1 MSSSLT
7 VHQVDDGSDLTEFIR
22 FPLRLYRDSRYYV
35 PHLEIERRSF
45 FNPSKNPF
53 YSHAEV
59 ALFLVRSGRGETLG
73 RISAHIDRHFN
84 DLHGTRTGHFG
95 FFDCIDDHETAA
107 ALLGAAEDW
116 LRRRGMTSLEGPL
129 NFTTNDEVGT
139 LVKGFDGFP
148 FLMMTFNEP
157 YYGSLL
163 EGCSLAKT
171 KDLFAYYITY
181 SGATPQFVRKL
192 GDRTRKSNRISIRT
206 LEMKKFKEDLALVKR
221 IYNDAWEKNW
231 GFVPLTDEQIDHLAG
246 DLKPL
251 VNPELVYFAFVDG
264 EPAGFFMAL
273 PDYNVL
279 FRKMKGKLFPFG
291 ILRLLLG
298 RRSINRL
305 RVLTM
310 GVAKKFRHL
319 GIEMVM
325 IDEIYRRGPKNG
337 FASGEL
343 SWILEDNDV
352 MNRIARRLCGEPY
365 RVYRVYRKD
374 L

>member
-7 VHQVDDGSDLTEFIR
+7 VRQVDDGRGLTEFIR
-22 FPLRLYRDSRYYV
+22 FPRRLYRDSEFYV

-45 FNPSKNPF
+45 FNPAKNPF
-53 YSHAEV
+53 YSHAE
-59 ALFLVRSGRGETLG
+59 AAFFLARTGNGETLG
-73 RISAHIDRHFN
+73 RVSAHIDRHYN
-84 DLHGTRTGHFG
+84 DLHRTRTGHFG
-95 FFDCIDDHETAA
+95 FFDSVDDPETAA
-107 ALLGAAEDW
+107 ALLSAAGDW
-116 LRRRGMTSLEGPL
+116 LHRRSMDSLLGPM

-139 LVKGFDGFP
+139 LVEGFDGLP
-148 FLMMTFNEP
+148 YLMMPYNHS
-157 YYGSLL
+157 YYGPLL
-163 EGCSLAKT
+163 EGCSLTKA
-171 KDLFAYYITY
+171 KDLFAYNINY
-181 SGATPQFVRKL
+181 SGITPSFVKKL
-192 GDRTRKSNRISIRT
+192 GERTRKSSRISIRT
-206 LEMKKFKEDLALVKR
+206 LDMKRFKEELALVKE

-231 GFVPLTDEQIDHLAG
+231 GFVPLTEEQIDHLAA

-251 VNPELVYFAFVDG
+251 VNPELVYFAFVAG

-279 FRKMKGKLFPFG
+279 FRKMNGRLFPFG
-291 ILRLLLG
+291 IFRLLFG

-337 FASGEL
+337 FVTGEL

-365 RVYRVYRKD
+365 RVYRVYRKE

>member
-7 VHQVDDGSDLTEFIR
+7 VHQVDGGRDLTEFIR
-22 FPLRLYRDSRYYV
+22 FPLRLYSDSEYYV

-45 FNPSKNPF
+45 FNPAKNPF

-59 ALFLVRSGRGETLG
+59 ALFLVRSGKGETLG
-73 RISAHIDRHFN
+73 RISAHIDHHFN
-84 DLHGTRTGHFG
+84 DLHETRTGHFG
-95 FFDCIDDHETAA
+95 FFDCIDEHEAA
-107 ALLGAAEDW
+107 ATLLTAAEDW
-116 LRRRGMTSLEGPL
+116 LRRRGMNSLLGPL

-139 LVKGFDGFP
+139 LVEGFDGLP
-148 FLMMTFNEP
+148 FLMTP
-157 YYGSLL
+157 YNHPHYGPLL
-163 EGCSLAKT
+163 EDCSLT
-171 KDLFAYYITY
+171 KARDLFAYYLTY
-181 SGATPQFVRKL
+181 SGTTPHFVRKL
-192 GDRTRKSNRISIRT
+192 GERTRKSNRITIRT
-206 LEMKKFKEDLALVKR
+206 LDMKRFKEELALVKR
-221 IYNDAWEKNW
+221 IYNDAWDKNW
-231 GFVPLTDEQIDHLAG
+231 GFVPLTDDQIDHLAA

-279 FRKMKGKLFPFG
+279 FHKMKGKLFPFG
-291 ILRLLLG
+291 ILRLLFG

-325 IDEIYRRGPKNG
+325 IDEIYRRGPENG
-337 FASGEL
+337 FAFGEL